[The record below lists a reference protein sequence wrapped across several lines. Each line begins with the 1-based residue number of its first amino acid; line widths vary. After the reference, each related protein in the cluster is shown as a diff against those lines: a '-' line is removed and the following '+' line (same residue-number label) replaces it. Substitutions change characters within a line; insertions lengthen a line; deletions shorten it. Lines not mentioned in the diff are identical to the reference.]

1 METICPYCGSTMKT
15 GSAEIHGTVM
25 GFLLMGA
32 SYENLYF
39 KPDGEKEIK
48 ILDSRSST
56 SASWC
61 ENCEVLFLNN
71 GNIAFEDIENE
82 SDFSQ
87 ITRENIFGLLGLFA
101 SNEQQAEYLKNYP
114 DLNLADEM
122 FIQWNDC
129 YKPEL
134 DDFSSSFNE
143 MELSLLSKFDAEIK
157 RINSRLKSMLQN
169 NNLPYSIDWRNINQL
184 ASEILRSVI

>member
-1 METICPYCGSTMKT
+1 METICPYCGSTMKA
-15 GSAEIHGTVM
+15 GSAELHGTVM

-39 KPDGEKEIK
+39 KADGEKEIK

-61 ENCEVLFLNN
+61 ESCEVLFLNN
-71 GNIAFEDIENE
+71 GNIASKDIDNE
-82 SDFSQ
+82 PDFSQ

-114 DLNLADEM
+114 DLNLAEEM
-122 FIQWNDC
+122 IIQWNDC
-129 YKPEL
+129 YQPEL
-134 DDFSSSFNE
+134 DDFTSSFNE
-143 MELSLLSKFDAEIK
+143 MELSLLLKFDAEIK
-157 RINSRLKSMLQN
+157 RINLRLNSKLQN
-169 NNLPYSIDWRNINQL
+169 NNLPYSTDWRNINQL
-184 ASEILRSVI
+184 ASEILRKVK

>member
-1 METICPYCGSTMKT
+1 MKS

-71 GNIAFEDIENE
+71 GNIASEDIENE

-157 RINSRLKSMLQN
+157 RINSRLNSKLQN
-169 NNLPYSIDWRNINQL
+169 NYLPYSIDWRNINQL
-184 ASEILRSVI
+184 ASEILRSVK

>member
-1 METICPYCGSTMKT
+1 METICPYCGSTMKS

-71 GNIAFEDIENE
+71 GNIASEDIENE

-157 RINSRLKSMLQN
+157 RINSRLNSKLQN
-169 NNLPYSIDWRNINQL
+169 NYLPYSIDWRDINQL
-184 ASEILRSVI
+184 ASEILRSVK